1 MIFKKITKGRKM
13 ADFYKVHFWTFRNF
27 LKKNKLFHII
37 HKKNFR
43 KNENWKFWND
53 FYKSYRFMANFR
65 GKFHTSIPFEY
76 GKRGRFEQSMRGSD
90 RGDMRGTGRGRG
102 RGDFDRSS
110 RETDRSSRDFE
121 NSEPRTSSSVGSK
134 NVPRFG
140 KNDPLGKRQQYDQL
154 IADVNKHR

>member
-1 MIFKKITKGRKM
+1 MT
-13 ADFYKVHFWTFRNF
+13 
-27 LKKNKLFHII
+27 
-37 HKKNFR
+37 
-43 KNENWKFWND
+43 
-53 FYKSYRFMANFR
+53 NFR

-76 GKRGRFEQSMRGSD
+76 GKRGRFDQPMRGSD
-90 RGDMRGTGRGRG
+90 RGDMRGTGRGRA
-102 RGDFDRSS
+102 RGDFVRSS
-110 RETDRSSRDFE
+110 RENDRSSRDFE